1 MAFCLAGL
9 FTAGSAG
16 AQTDSRAQKGGQ
28 AKQAQK
34 DGKDQKDGQAQKDG
48 LQPPVFFDFEAPA
61 FTPSN
66 IDGQGGWWVDQGT
79 AEVLPGA
86 GTKGSHGLTVTAADP
101 FSQARLTLLRPDKI
115 GPVLFLDAAVRLAAG
130 EPFVYDESFDIDS
143 ARLGLF
149 RSSLDSAVAEWHV
162 FHGDGEGG
170 GAWLNTGVLAEVD
183 PLTDFSANW
192 TRLTVRQDLS
202 TQTWD
207 LWADGAL
214 LASGL
219 GFQYP
224 PDAGLSHF
232 FVLGDTHQP
241 ILLDD
246 VSLSPSNPLGPD
258 ADSDGI
264 LDSDDPDAP
273 PAAKGK
279 PDAASADLTDTDA
292 DGLPDVWEKAR
303 GFDPDNA
310 DDAASDRDRD
320 GLTALDEYMI
330 GTNPAAFDVR
340 KTLVSQAAAVFNRF
354 ARVSVRRVVRAK

>member
-28 AKQAQK
+28 AEQAQK

-258 ADSDGI
+258 ADRDGI
-264 LDSDDPDAP
+264 LDSDDLDAP

-354 ARVSVRRVVRAK
+354 ARVSVRRVVRDK